1 MANDCLLVLSGRS
14 VFREV
19 ELSADTSLVRVGTT
33 PHCDVRFRREL
44 FFSPFEL
51 EFSRSGDDW
60 TVTCA
65 EGDVYLSADGVVRL
79 MFRRLEHGDQVDVR
93 YTTSGATLF
102 TMTFTIDFERERGDY
117 DRIVDLSNVTKLS
130 IGGRNDCDIVLNS
143 GYTAGDLLVIQ
154 RQGDDLWI
162 ADQGTRFGA
171 FVNGRRLEGP
181 ARLTDKTFFSVAN
194 FYFYYDAGQLRC
206 SSRANIQFRGI
217 AYKDEEPRCETSTY
231 PLFTRNT
238 RIKSVMDDE
247 KIPILDPPAAPQPPQ
262 GNIIVSLL
270 PALLMMGMTVGMR
283 YFMAG
288 SSNMSYM
295 FMSAGMMLVGI
306 MTSVFGIIS
315 ERKQYKRQCETRITR
330 YNAYLD
336 IKRNDVRAYRKEE
349 LEVLD
354 RRYPSIDTEMHMV
367 QEFSGDLFDR
377 SVDDEDFLD
386 VRLGTGPRRSVKQ
399 VDFKP
404 RERFEADE
412 LTDLPQKLYEEFY
425 FIQDAP
431 IAVDFRHNGAIGVVG
446 TDAQLSD
453 VLKNMVVDVATRHF
467 QTDVK
472 IFFICEKENER
483 LIHWARN
490 LPHVVNDDLGR
501 RNVVCDEESRNVLF
515 EYLYKVLSD
524 RQAAKRDAVMLPH
537 FVIFVVDECG
547 LKNHPLSRFIEGAE
561 ELGATFVFFEGY
573 KEYLPMGC
581 KQVITIAERG
591 TEGSVVES
599 ANDRNRS
606 RFDYEAIDDFSAW
619 MVAQTLAPVY
629 SEEVSLEGSL
639 TQSYSLFEMLGVISA
654 DDLDLGSR
662 WAQSVVYRSM
672 AAPIGLSKAG
682 IVELDL
688 SDRADGPH
696 GLVAGTTGSGKSE
709 TLLTYLVSVATL
721 FHPHE
726 VAFMIIDFKGGGMAL
741 QLQNLPH
748 LIGTITNIDGREID
762 RSLKSIEAE
771 LQKRQRY
778 FAEAGVNH
786 IDNYIRL
793 YKSGQVS
800 KPLPHLVIVVDEF
813 AELKADQPE
822 FMAKLIST
830 ARIGRSLGVH
840 LILAT
845 QKPAGQVNEQIWSN
859 SRFKLC
865 LKVQSKEDS
874 NEVLKSPLAAEI
886 KEPGR
891 AYLQVGNNEKFEL
904 FQSAYSGGPEHQD
917 AEDVREFTLYTVENS
932 GRRVPIYSRKR
943 ERSDEVRT
951 TQLDAVVNRI
961 HTYCEEAHVAQLPSI
976 CLPPLPE
983 TVNYPAM
990 KAVND
995 EGHISLGMYD
1005 DPDSQ
1010 YQGDAFFD
1018 LANTNTFVVGSS
1030 QTGKTNLLEVMVR
1043 AIAESST
1050 PAQSA
1055 IYIIDFASMILRS
1068 FENLAHVGG
1077 VVISSE
1083 DEKLKNLFKLL
1094 GEEIATRKAR
1104 LLEVGVSSFTSY
1116 LEAGYS
1122 DFPHI
1127 YVIMDN
1133 FAVFRELYAERFEED
1148 FLTICREGLT
1158 YGISLVVSN
1167 SSTSG
1172 FGYKYMSNFST
1183 HIAFTCNDSGEYGAL
1198 FDRCRMEPRNVAG
1211 RALCSFDKNIYEFQT
1226 WLCFEGEKEI
1236 DRVKVMR
1243 QFVEERNVANPGMRA
1258 RRIPN
1263 VPDDLDLAYIRESY
1277 ETPYDQMALAL
1288 NYETVA
1294 PQVIDLTSQFV
1305 LALVGEGDGSRAL
1318 FVDTLVE
1325 DLEYNYFDRPVELYV
1340 VDNLQRDLA
1349 ALESKPFVA
1358 AYYGDYNDIDTV
1370 VSTVSER
1377 FDERSQLVRESGL
1390 DALADEPYL
1399 VVLVNSA
1406 DAIKRMGEVK
1416 ETAALYERMSSQA
1429 RGMRVL
1435 FVFSEVNDEQVGY
1448 GAPAI
1453 LKSIREARK
1462 AFLFSNMGE
1471 QKFFDINAVQAR
1483 QYRAALEPGQAY
1495 AINGADIA
1503 KVRFAVAKTAEE

>member
-1 MANDCLLVLSGRS
+1 MANDCLLVLSGRN

-44 FFSPFEL
+44 FFSSFEL
-51 EFSRSGDDW
+51 ELSRTGDNW
-60 TVTCA
+60 TVTCV

-79 MFRRLEHGDQVDVR
+79 MFRKLEHGDRVDVR
-93 YTTSGATLF
+93 YANSGATLF
-102 TMTFTIDFERERGDY
+102 TLSFTIDFERERGDY
-117 DRIVDLSNVTKLS
+117 DRIVDVSRVTKLT
-130 IGGRNDCDIVLNS
+130 IGGRSDCDIVLNS

-162 ADQGTRFGA
+162 ADKSTRFGA
-171 FVNGRRLEGP
+171 FVNGRRLEKP
-181 ARLTDKTFFSVAN
+181 TRLADKTFFSVAN
-194 FYFYYDAGQLRC
+194 FYFYYDVGQLRC
-206 SSRANIQFRGI
+206 SSKANIQFKGI

-247 KIPILDPPAAPQPPQ
+247 KIPILDPPSAPQPPQ

-270 PALLMMGMTVGMR
+270 PALLMLAMTMGMR

-288 SSNMSYM
+288 SSNMNYM
-295 FMSAGMMLVGI
+295 IMSGAMMSVGI
-306 MTSVFGIIS
+306 LTSVFGIIS
-315 ERKQYKRQCETRITR
+315 ERQQYKRRCANRITS

-336 IKRNDVRAYRKEE
+336 IKRNDVRAFRKEE
-349 LEVLD
+349 LEILNK
-354 RRYPSIDTEMHMV
+354 RYPSIDAEMGMV

-377 SVDDEDFLD
+377 SVEDEDFLD

-431 IAVDFRHNGAIGVVG
+431 ISIDFRSNGAIGVVG
-446 TDAQLSD
+446 TDAQLSE

-472 IFFICEKENER
+472 VFFICEKENEH

-490 LPHVVNDDLGR
+490 LPHVSNEELGR

-515 EYLYKVLSD
+515 EYLYKTLSD
-524 RQAAKRDAVMLPH
+524 REAAKRDAIMIPH

-547 LKNHPLSRFIEGAE
+547 LKNHPLSRFIENAE

-573 KEYLPMGC
+573 KEYLPKGC
-581 KQVITIAERG
+581 EQVVFLAERG
-591 TEGSVVES
+591 TEGNVVES
-599 ANDRNRS
+599 ANDRHRS
-606 RFDYEAIDDFSAW
+606 YFDYKTIDDFSAW

-639 TQSYSLFEMLGVISA
+639 TQSYSLFEMLDVISA
-654 DDLDLGSR
+654 DDLDLDSR

-672 AAPIGLSKAG
+672 AAPIGISKAG
-682 IVELDL
+682 MVELDL

-793 YKSGQVS
+793 YKSGQV
-800 KPLPHLVIVVDEF
+800 KNPLPHLVIVVDEF

-822 FMAKLIST
+822 FMAELISA

-865 LKVQSKEDS
+865 LKVQSREDS

-917 AEDVREFTLYTVENS
+917 DEDVREFSLYAVENS
-932 GRRVPIYSRKR
+932 GRRVPIYDRRR

-951 TQLDAVVNRI
+951 TQLDAVVNRVRA
-961 HTYCEEAHVAQLPSI
+961 HCEQAGIEQLPSI

-990 KAVND
+990 KAVSN
-995 EGHISLGMYD
+995 GRISLGMYD

-1018 LANTNTFVVGSS
+1018 LANSNIFVVGSS
-1030 QTGKTNLLEVMVR
+1030 QTGKTNLLEVMIR
-1043 AIAESST
+1043 AIAESTS
-1050 PAQSA
+1050 PEESA

-1068 FENLAHVGG
+1068 FERLAHVGG

-1116 LEAGYS
+1116 LEAGYT
-1122 DFPHI
+1122 DLPHI

-1148 FLTICREGLT
+1148 FLSICREGLT
-1158 YGISLVVSN
+1158 YGISMIVSN
-1167 SSTSG
+1167 SSSSG

-1183 HIAFTCNDSGEYGAL
+1183 HIAFTCNDSGEYSAL
-1198 FDRCRMEPRNVAG
+1198 FDRCRMEPRNVPG
-1211 RALCSFDKNIYEFQT
+1211 RALCSFDKNVYEFQT

-1243 QFVEERNVANPGMRA
+1243 AFVDERNSAFPGMRA
-1258 RRIPN
+1258 RRIPS
-1263 VPDDLDLAYIRESY
+1263 VPDDLDLAYIRENY
-1277 ETPYDQMALAL
+1277 EVPYGEMALAL

-1294 PQVIDLTSQFV
+1294 PAVIDLTNQFQ
-1305 LALVGEGDGSRAL
+1305 LSLVGEGDGNRAL
-1318 FVDTLVE
+1318 FMQTFMA
-1325 DLEYNYFDRPVELYV
+1325 DLEYHYFDRPVEVYV

-1349 ALESKPFVA
+1349 EYESKPYVVS
-1358 AYYGDYNDIDTV
+1358 YYGDYNQVDV
-1370 VSTVSER
+1370 LMPEVSER
-1377 FDERSQLVRESGL
+1377 FDERFEKVRTNGL
-1390 DALADEPYL
+1390 EAIAEDPYL
-1399 VVLVNSA
+1399 VVVINSSDAVKRISEVN
-1406 DAIKRMGEVK
+1406 DTR
-1416 ETAALYERMSSQA
+1416 TLYERMASQA

-1435 FVFSEVNDEQVGY
+1435 FVFAEIGIEAVGY
-1448 GAPAI
+1448 AAPAV
-1453 LKSIREARK
+1453 LKSIKEARK
-1462 AFLFSNMGE
+1462 AFVFASISE
-1471 QKFFDINAVQAR
+1471 QKLFDVTAQQSR
-1483 QYRAALEPGQAY
+1483 QYRAGLEPGQAF
-1495 AINGADIA
+1495 AFSGPDVA
-1503 KVRFAVAKTAEE
+1503 KVRFAVERTAED